1 MCILCVCAYVHLW
14 ISISLI
20 GVCIRRRMRITT
32 VVMCILHVGAHVVN
46 YDVVF
51 ISLVGVRLLERCYY
65 DVCDIYSFHR
75 RSVHAVGSLLTQG
88 VPH

>member
-1 MCILCVCAYVHLW
+1 
-14 ISISLI
+14 
-20 GVCIRRRMRITT
+20 
-32 VVMCILHVGAHVVN
+32 MCILHVGAHVVN

-51 ISLVGVRLLERCYY
+51 ISLVGVRLLERCSY